1 MSMNRLAI
9 VFICLVVAGPA
20 HAHVG
25 QGMGYALASGVAH
38 PFAGLDHVAAML
50 SVGLW
55 AALAGGRR
63 LWVWPLAFVA
73 AMLAGGLLGGS
84 GIALPAVEP
93 AIAGSVAILGLLVA
107 SGARVPMSTGAALI
121 ALFAVFHGHAH
132 GVAAPTQG
140 WASYAAGFAV
150 ATVALHLVGIGLG
163 CALERGI
170 GRLPVRAIGAATAVL
185 GVFILLR

>member
-9 VFICLVVAGPA
+9 VFICLVVADPA

-25 QGMGYALASGVAH
+25 QGVGYTLASGVAH
-38 PFAGLDHVAAML
+38 PFSGLDHVAAML

-63 LWVWPLAFVA
+63 LWVWPLAFIA
-73 AMLAGGLLGGS
+73 AMLVGGFLGGS

-93 AIAGSVAILGLLVA
+93 AIACSVAILGLLVA
-107 SGARVPMSTGAALI
+107 SGTQVRISAGAALI

-132 GVAAPTQG
+132 GAEAPVQG
-140 WASYAAGFAV
+140 WASYAAGFAL
-150 ATVALHLVGIGLG
+150 ATAALHLVGVGLG
-163 CALERGI
+163 CVLERGT